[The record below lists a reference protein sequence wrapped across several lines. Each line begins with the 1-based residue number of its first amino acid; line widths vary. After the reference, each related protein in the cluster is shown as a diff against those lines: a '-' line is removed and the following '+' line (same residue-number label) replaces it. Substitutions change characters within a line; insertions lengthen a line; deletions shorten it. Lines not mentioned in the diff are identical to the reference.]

1 MNTYIES
8 MGAIGRQLLS
18 AGFVF
23 LLSFFLTKT
32 RCTRLS
38 FFYSL
43 QFQRTL
49 TLDSSFSLKCLSL
62 FNFRRKKNKYY
73 LKSYLPTYF
82 KKFHK
87 IFVVMV
93 VQLPFKLLSS
103 LSGKWNIDE
112 CRQIV
117 QYHLENIESFLILS
131 HVARPIL
138 EQRVPKLLSQKM
150 MVKVCTQST

>member
-1 MNTYIES
+1 MYSLICKNIYKKVFLTDKRCCSTIIILWYTNLIDQGIKKDKKS
-8 MGAIGRQLLS
+8 MPPLLS
-18 AGFVF
+18 SAICF
-23 LLSFFLTKT
+23 LFFFWAFFLTKT

-62 FNFRRKKNKYY
+62 FNFCRKKNKYY

-87 IFVVMV
+87 NFVVW
-93 VQLPFKLLSS
+93 QYS
-103 LSGKWNIDE
+103 
-112 CRQIV
+112 
-117 QYHLENIESFLILS
+117 YHLNCYHPYQESETLMN
-131 HVARPIL
+131 VG
-138 EQRVPKLLSQKM
+138 KLYN
-150 MVKVCTQST
+150 TI